1 MTYRQDVTKKDLS
14 KKLSNANIMLNL
26 NELALKA
33 TQKNVVKSS
42 KKESVNESLVRILL
56 DDAKKLTRTQL
67 ISQISLDRLIAEHT
81 KPALEKMTEAEF
93 KSLITPVNKTV
104 KNGLDTSI
112 SHSNNNSSFSYND
125 KYSHLELNEVAG
137 LWTIK
142 LKAVKA

>member
-1 MTYRQDVTKKDLS
+1 
-14 KKLSNANIMLNL
+14 MLNL

-67 ISQISLDRLIAEHT
+67 ISTISLDRLIVEHT
-81 KPALEKMTEAEF
+81 KSKLEKMSEKEF
-93 KSLITPVNKTV
+93 DALIKPINKTI

-112 SHSNNNSSFSYND
+112 SHSNNNSSFSYNE
-125 KYSHLELNEVAG
+125 KYSHLELKEVNG
-137 LWTIK
+137 KFQIT
-142 LKAVKA
+142 LKAIKQ